1 MKRDED
7 FGRDRWDE
15 FHTDDEENQAERHC
29 DHVSDSDSDN
39 NSMSSPHRT
48 SLLSTE
54 SALAT
59 WPQSYRNSIDML
71 SVTPPSI
78 HYNIISGITSICKK
92 RRSSEKSTN
101 SLGKSLL
108 SHESLDKEDEVPTS
122 TLPSKLST
130 TSSRFIS
137 SFLQPPP
144 QDNSESSVTQAVLNG
159 INVLCGI
166 GLLTTPYA
174 IKEGGWLSLFILL
187 LFGILSCYTGIL
199 LQKCLE
205 ISDELRTYPD
215 IGQAAFGTGGRLT
228 ISILL
233 YLELYAACVEY
244 IIMMSDNLAT
254 LFPNTFMSLGGIDLD
269 ARQIFAI
276 MVTAIVLPTVWLR
289 DLSLLSYLSVGG
301 VGASILVAACLLWV
315 GAVDNIGF
323 HQYGVPVNFSG
334 LPFAIGIYGYSYS
347 GHAVFPNIYSSMKNP
362 SNFVTVM
369 IISFTFC
376 WLIYTGVAV
385 CGFLMFGEAINSQFT
400 LNMPIELQASEIAI
414 WTSVVSPMTKYALT
428 ISPVALSLEELLP
441 SYQLGSYSFS
451 LVTRTVLV
459 ISTLIVALTFPFFG
473 FVMAFCGSS
482 LAMLVAIIFPC
493 ACYLSIHR
501 ESLSKLQIG
510 ACTFTISVGVMTA
523 CVGTYASVAKMA
535 GKFV

>member
-1 MKRDED
+1 MKGDED

-15 FHTDDEENQAERHC
+15 LQTDDEENQAERTCEH
-29 DHVSDSDSDN
+29 DSETDSDN
-39 NSMSSPHRT
+39 SISSPHRT
-48 SLLSTE
+48 YSNEDNHT
-54 SALAT
+54 T
-59 WPQSYRNSIDML
+59 WPQSYRNSIDLL

-78 HYNIISGITSICKK
+78 PFTIVAGLTSMCKR
-92 RRSSEKSTN
+92 RRSSENSN
-101 SLGKSLL
+101 SLSKSLL
-108 SHESLDKEDEVPTS
+108 SQESLDKEEVPTS
-122 TLPSKLST
+122 TLPLKLST
-130 TSSRFIS
+130 TSSRFRIS

-144 QDNSESSVTQAVLNG
+144 QDSESSITQAVLNG

-205 ISDELRTYPD
+205 SSDELRTYPD

-244 IIMMSDNLAT
+244 IIMMSDNLT
-254 LFPNTFMSLGGIDLD
+254 SLFPNTFMSLGGINLD
-269 ARQIFAI
+269 AHQIFAI
-276 MVTAIVLPTVWLR
+276 MVTTIVLPTVWLR

-301 VGASILVAACLLWV
+301 VGASILVAICLLWV
-315 GAVDNIGF
+315 GVVDKVGF
-323 HQYGVPVNFSG
+323 HQYGIPINFSG

-347 GHAVFPNIYSSMKNP
+347 GHAVFPNIYCSMKHP
-362 SNFVTVM
+362 SNFATVM

-385 CGFLMFGEAINSQFT
+385 CGFLMFGDAIKSQYT
-400 LNMPIELQASEIAI
+400 LNMPTELRASEIAL

-428 ISPVALSLEELLP
+428 ITPVALSLEELVP
-441 SYQLGSYSFS
+441 SCRLGSYSLLFII
-451 LVTRTVLV
+451 RTVLV

-473 FVMAFCGSS
+473 FVMAFAGSS

-501 ESLSKLQIG
+501 ERLSKLQIG

-523 CVGTYASVAKMA
+523 CVGTYSSVAKMA
-535 GKFV
+535 DKFV